1 MEGLPKNCQGAPH
14 TTPGRRRLAKYTRF
28 NWDRRKACKMALER
42 HSHGPVLET
51 QVILF
56 YLMLSGRNRV
66 FREFRWIFEPAAK
79 FSADERRWSTVHFAD
94 DNVDAADDGRHVRD

>member
-14 TTPGRRRLAKYTRF
+14 TTPGRRRLAKHTRF

-66 FREFRWIFEPAAK
+66 FREFLQFRRNSASDQLASGLDAVAGSFCMRRRVFAK
-79 FSADERRWSTVHFAD
+79 ALRRAF
-94 DNVDAADDGRHVRD
+94 